1 MADSLLGKYVGQY
14 KVITELGRGQHS
26 VVYKA
31 LQPSLERHVALK
43 VLRRYDQSTLRKFQ
57 AEARLTAQLIQEGV
71 PNIREVYEVG
81 QTSDGYLFV
90 ALQFVDDSL
99 RNLLRR
105 GEKQGRRR
113 LIHPDAAARL
123 LQPVAQ
129 ALDAIHSL
137 GWVHLDIK
145 PQNILIT
152 REGRTMLA
160 DFGIAQRRG
169 TRTHACTPTYA
180 SPEQAAGDR
189 PVGPWSDIY
198 SLGAVLYEMVAGH
211 PPVRGDHDIV
221 LLNQH
226 LEVMPPPPRK
236 VNPQI
241 SASQERAILRA
252 LSKSSRQRYAT
263 AGEFVQSILS
273 TETFLSSVVQT
284 PASVLTST
292 SGWLRRSP
300 QVFLVGGIVVLIVAM
315 LILAGWMVWSKPAEG
330 TPTRTITVEA
340 SATVEPTATTTQQ
353 PTETATPTATKV
365 PTSTLA
371 PTQTATPRPT
381 ARPTRTQTPQPTS
394 SPTGESG

>member
-1 MADSLLGKYVGQY
+1 
-14 KVITELGRGQHS
+14 
-26 VVYKA
+26 
-31 LQPSLERHVALK
+31 
-43 VLRRYDQSTLRKFQ
+43 
-57 AEARLTAQLIQEGV
+57 
-71 PNIREVYEVG
+71 
-81 QTSDGYLFV
+81 V